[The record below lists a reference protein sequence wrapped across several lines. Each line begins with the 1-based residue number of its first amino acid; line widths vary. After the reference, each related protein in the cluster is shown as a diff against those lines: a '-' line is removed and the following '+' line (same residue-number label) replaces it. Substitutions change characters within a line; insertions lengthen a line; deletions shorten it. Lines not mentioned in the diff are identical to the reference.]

1 MNNCNIS
8 FPIHAF
14 LILSYYFDKKN
25 FSFSIFSNFF
35 ALSSPF
41 SFRLQ
46 NFFFFSH
53 LVDLEC
59 WEYTFIFVICVKN
72 FFFLIFFF
80 QIFILFYSPF
90 CCFWDFISFNKI
102 LHFFIFPMKTFL
114 WEKEFSQFLIFLF
127 FFKYNFYNLCALL
140 RLGSFFKR
148 KSLTNWKLNFI

>member
-1 MNNCNIS
+1 MEGIYMNNCNIS

-46 NFFFFSH
+46 NFFFFS
-53 LVDLEC
+53 LVDLES

-72 FFFLIFFF
+72 FFSHLFLSDFY
-80 QIFILFYSPF
+80 FILFSF
-90 CCFWDFISFNKI
+90 LLLLRFHFIQQDSSF
-102 LHFFIFPMKTFL
+102 LHFSDENFSLGKRIFSVFNFPFL
-114 WEKEFSQFLIFLF
+114 FQIQFL
-127 FFKYNFYNLCALL
+127 
-140 RLGSFFKR
+140 
-148 KSLTNWKLNFI
+148 